1 MDEDED
7 DVHRKG
13 LQHWP
18 SSRVQLK
25 QTETAGR
32 APVSPSVML
41 PCRVPTRLF
50 YGSAGLL
57 LLAPPSRSQP
67 PDVVLRQNLR
77 MMEPAAR
84 PERSVETL
92 IGQKL
97 QLIGD
102 QFYQEHTAHHRN
114 QRIREPLW
122 WRVALAVYTLLFGR
136 EAEAREN
143 RR

>member
-13 LQHWP
+13 LQRWP
-18 SSRVQLK
+18 SSHVQLK

-41 PCRVPTRLF
+41 PCRLLRRLGF
-50 YGSAGLL
+50 VLYGCSCVIRLIPVSLIAAMLL
-57 LLAPPSRSQP
+57 C
-67 PDVVLRQNLR
+67 VF
-77 MMEPAAR
+77 
-84 PERSVETL
+84 
-92 IGQKL
+92 IL
-97 QLIGD
+97 Q
-102 QFYQEHTAHHRN
+102 HHRN

-122 WRVALAVYTLLFGR
+122 WRVALAVYTLVFGR